1 MKLLLMAI
9 FSFLCLGVGLKMAT
23 NLSATKTINFFG
35 IKTAGDS
42 TGSADFAFVPKVWS
56 DHIQAYFD
64 RYLVYGAF
72 ALRNDDLKAEGSGET
87 VNFPYFKTIGDAEE
101 PSEDEAL
108 QVDSLSD
115 DSFSATVFEV
125 GKAVG
130 FKKRAFKASAAS
142 ADRIMAETQR
152 QIARVHAEKLDKKL
166 IEEIDTSHNVG
177 FNATA
182 GGDVMNIRNLNIGKI
197 RGFGDKHK
205 QSVVCFMHSLQ
216 FLDLMNDTTA
226 GFLKADANDPM
237 NMLDG
242 YEGRLLGMAIVTVD
256 TVTKVADVGGQDAY
270 RAYICKEN
278 AYGIMTK
285 QEMEM
290 DSDKDILNREI
301 IVTGNEWYAVKNFD
315 REISSLDKKI
325 ASVTTT
331 ISVPDGL

>member
-1 MKLLLMAI
+1 MKGLLFIILGVL
-9 FSFLCLGVGLKMAT
+9 FLGVGV
-23 NLSATKTINFFG
+23 KTITNYNMEKSLNFMG
-35 IKTAGDS
+35 LKTAGDS
-42 TGSADFAFVPKVWS
+42 TSSSDFAFVPKVWS

-72 ALRNDDLKAEGSGET
+72 ALRNDDLKADGSGET
-87 VNFPYFKTIGDAEE
+87 VNFPYFKAISDAEE
-101 PSEDEAL
+101 PAENEAL
-108 QVDSLSD
+108 TVDSLSD

-130 FKKRAFKASAAS
+130 FKKRAFKKSAAS
-142 ADRIMAETQR
+142 ADRIMAEAQR

-166 IEEIDTSHNVG
+166 LTEMETSVNEGYLASAAADT
-177 FNATA
+177 
-182 GGDVMNIRNLNIGKI
+182 MNIRSLNSGKI

-205 QSVVCFMHSLQ
+205 QAVVCFMHSLQ
-216 FLDLMNDTTA
+216 FLDLMNDNTA

-237 NMLDG
+237 SMVDG
-242 YEGRLLGMAIVTVD
+242 FEGRLLNMAIVTVD
-256 TVTKVADVGGQDAY
+256 TVTKVTDIDGKDAY
-270 RAYICKEN
+270 RSLICKEN

-301 IVTGNEWYAVKNFD
+301 IVTGNEWYAVKSFD
-315 REISSLDKKI
+315 RKISTLDKKI

-331 ISVPDGL
+331 ISVADGI